1 MKQRVELLPVLRL
14 WRRRHPVVRR
24 RLVCSVA
31 AGRWRGLFFFFFDA
45 RVYAE
50 FLLFF
55 SSFAEGFGF
64 CLRCYLVGNDAMM
77 PPFYFL

>member
-1 MKQRVELLPVLRL
+1 VEGTV
-14 WRRRHPVVRR
+14 
-24 RLVCSVA
+24 
-31 AGRWRGLFFFFFDA
+31 FFFDA

-64 CLRCYLVGNDAMM
+64 CLRYLVGNDAMM
-77 PPFYFL
+77 PPFSFL